1 MAQTLVMNGTPRDA
15 DRTLV
20 DALRQHLEA
29 DSGQEVQL
37 VETHISWV
45 LLTPA
50 MAYKLKKPVHLSFVD
65 FSTLAARK
73 HFCEEEV
80 RLNRA
85 LAPKLYLGVEPV
97 CGTRAQPRIGGEGE
111 AIDYLVCMRRFA
123 DGALLR
129 ELLLAGRLET
139 LELDGFA
146 GRLAAVHGAAPQAP
160 ALSPFGAPEA
170 VERGVLET
178 LDRLDAQCGSVRMTL
193 LRQWVRE
200 RAQELRM
207 AWLQRKRGGAVRECH
222 GDLHLAN
229 VVRLDGELQ
238 PFDGIEFDPV
248 LRRIDVMSD
257 VAFLTM
263 DLKAH
268 GRVDLAFR
276 FLDVYLQHSGDYE
289 GLTVLRFYEV
299 YRALV
304 RALVGSL
311 RHQAVTDAGPGM
323 PEYLGCAEAL
333 VRGAGGGPR
342 LLITHGF
349 SGSGKSTVAGQL
361 LEAAGAIRIRS
372 DVERKRLFGL
382 EALARSPARGV
393 DIYTPEATRRTFARL
408 ADAARLALLA
418 GYPVI
423 VDAAFLRHAERA
435 ALRAL
440 AASLQVPF
448 AILDMRADAR
458 LLRHRVALRDVGG
471 GDASEADLPVLES
484 QFAFH
489 EALDAQELETTIV
502 VDAQE
507 RPDAAALCARW
518 MRMRRDRA
526 P

>member
-1 MAQTLVMNGTPRDA
+1 MAQTSVMDGTPQDA

-20 DALRQHLEA
+20 DALRERLET
-29 DSGQEVQL
+29 DCGQEVR
-37 VETHISWV
+37 VIETHISWV
-45 LLTPA
+45 LLTPEL
-50 MAYKLKKPVHLSFVD
+50 AYKLKKPLHLSFVD
-65 FSTLAARK
+65 FSGLAARK

-85 LAPKLYLGVEPV
+85 LAPGLYLGVEPV
-97 CGTRAQPRIGGEGE
+97 CGTRARPRIGGTGE
-111 AIDYLVCMRRFA
+111 AIDYLVCMRRFP

-129 ELLLAGRLET
+129 ELLLAGQLQAVEV
-139 LELDGFA
+139 DGLA
-146 GRLAAVHGAAPQAP
+146 ARLAAVHGAAPKAP
-160 ALSPFGAPEA
+160 APSPFGAPEEVA
-170 VERGVLET
+170 RVVLDV
-178 LDRLDAQCGSVRMTL
+178 LDRLDAPCGAMRL
-193 LRQWVRE
+193 APLRQWVRG
-200 RAQELRM
+200 RAQDLRL

-229 VVRLDGELQ
+229 VVRLDGGLL
-238 PFDGIEFDPV
+238 PFDCIEFDPR
-248 LRRIDVMSD
+248 LRWIDVMSD

-268 GRVDLAFR
+268 GRADLAFR
-276 FLDVYLQHSGDYE
+276 FLDVYLQHGGDYE
-289 GLTVLRFYEV
+289 GLALLRFYEV
-299 YRALV
+299 HRALV
-304 RALVGSL
+304 RALVGCL
-311 RHQAVTDAGPGM
+311 RQEARADVAPGM
-323 PEYLGCAEAL
+323 PDYLRCAEEL
-333 VRGAGGGPR
+333 IRRGDGGPR
-342 LLITHGF
+342 LLITHGL

-382 EALARSPARGV
+382 EALQRSTAQGL

-458 LLRHRVALRDVGG
+458 LLRHRVASRQAGG
-471 GDASEADLPVLES
+471 NDASEADLAVLER

-489 EALDAQELETTIV
+489 EPLDAQELAAAIA
-502 VDAQE
+502 VDAQA

-518 MRMRRDRA
+518 MQMR
-526 P
+526 